1 MKEKCKLFGR
11 VLIFLFCIGI
21 LVGGLLFVTSKD
33 NEKIHTASIANPIT
47 EVTNASEMQKYL
59 GFEVPIIVDKEV
71 EKYVVIGKDKRAT
84 HARVIYK
91 DKSEFNMEKGDSD
104 VSGIYGGTNIKDE
117 SIGGVKVI
125 INKYEDT
132 IYALWIHDGFS
143 YSYSKENSNENELNI
158 DINKIM
164 SLIR

>member
-1 MKEKCKLFGR
+1 
-11 VLIFLFCIGI
+11 
-21 LVGGLLFVTSKD
+21 
-33 NEKIHTASIANPIT
+33 
-47 EVTNASEMQKYL
+47 MQKYL

-104 VSGIYGGTNIKDE
+104 VSGIYGGTKIKDE

-132 IYALWIHDGFS
+132 IYALWIYDGFS
-143 YSYSKENSNENELNI
+143 FSYSKVNSNENELNI